1 MGGYKR
7 VLGIAFIWMVAAVG
21 WMVLGGV
28 TTSRKSDQEEKLRG
42 GVQSLWGSAQTQDA
56 PQLTFSWATV
66 EQKQRTEQQN
76 GVTTQVS
83 EEVTT
88 WHEEPLL
95 ADSTRV
101 AVDLRS
107 DLRRKGLMWYSLY
120 DVLFSANYRYDHV
133 RTENGT
139 LLVRFAFPDP
149 NAEYDRFRFV
159 VNGEDYSGE
168 LDASNGSVVAKVP
181 IAKGQSARIE
191 LGYKSRGLD
200 SWIYRPT
207 QGVARLR
214 DFALSMRTH
223 FRDIDFPVQTLSP
236 SWRKQTGDG
245 WRLDWKFEQIV
256 SGFGIGMITPQRLQ
270 PGELAAALA
279 FSAPISLFFFF
290 LVIYVLATLRRIDIH
305 PINYFFVS
313 GAFYAFHLL
322 FAYTADHLAVEVA
335 FALCSAVS
343 MALVVSYLRLVVS
356 ASFAWREAAFAQAVY
371 LIGFSLAHFWEG
383 FTGLTVTVLAILTL
397 FVLMQLTGRVRWSSV
412 LGGTPQAQPPVP
424 AQPQPHGA

>member
-7 VLGIAFIWMVAAVG
+7 VFGIAFIWMVAAVG
-21 WMVLGGV
+21 WLILGGV
-28 TTSRKSDQEEKLRG
+28 TVNRKESQGTKLLD

-56 PQLTFSWATV
+56 PQLTFTWTTQ
-66 EQKQRTEQQN
+66 EQRQRTEQQN

-83 EEVTT
+83 ETVTVE
-88 WHEEPLL
+88 HEEALL
-95 ADSTRV
+95 PDSTKID
-101 AVDLRS
+101 VDLS
-107 DLRRKGLMWYSLY
+107 SNLQRKGLMWYSLY
-120 DVLFSANYRYDHV
+120 DVAFAGSYGYQHAREQAGV
-133 RTENGT
+133 M
-139 LLVRFAFPDP
+139 LVRFAFPDP
-149 NAEYDRFRFV
+149 NAIYDGFHFV
-159 VNGEDYSGE
+159 VNGKDYSGE
-168 LDASNGSVVAKVP
+168 LEAGGVIARVP
-181 IAKGQSARIE
+181 IAKGERAQIAVR
-191 LGYKSRGLD
+191 YKSRGLD

-214 DFALSMRTH
+214 DFALTMRTD
-223 FRDIDFPVQTLSP
+223 FTDIDFPAQTLSP
-236 SWRKQTGDG
+236 SSRKGSADG

-270 PGELAAALA
+270 PGELASALA

-290 LVIYVLATLRRIDIH
+290 LVIYVLATLRKIDIH

-335 FALCSAVS
+335 FTLCSVVS

-412 LGGTPQAQPPVP
+412 LAGAPTPQ
-424 AQPQPHGA
+424 PQNV